1 MGHASFAPSPQA
13 PTAACYALLHA
24 TAVTSTA
31 QSGQV
36 CSQTQADI
44 HLIVPLFPFL
54 YTRGSESS
62 KRCLAS
68 APSDPPCAPDRC
80 EPRLS
85 KLRQQAAACRRS
97 SVGSTACTGCLLK
110 VCCLLLVAAR
120 RVAEQ
125 HLAARWRVAH
135 GLLAPLFLCRIRE
148 ARRRGNHCGMLT
160 RCPASLLKWM
170 VPQWMACHNE

>member
-1 MGHASFAPSPQA
+1 M
-13 PTAACYALLHA
+13 
-24 TAVTSTA
+24 
-31 QSGQV
+31 

-97 SVGSTACTGCLLK
+97 SVESSEEGEEVGGSGEEGGEADASGDAEGSDGEEMSTRAI
-110 VCCLLLVAAR
+110 LVGSPR
-120 RVAEQ
+120 
-125 HLAARWRVAH
+125 
-135 GLLAPLFLCRIRE
+135 
-148 ARRRGNHCGMLT
+148 
-160 RCPASLLKWM
+160 
-170 VPQWMACHNE
+170 